1 MAETVAIVTTV
12 RRDGRES
19 VDSERRVS
27 SLSELY
33 EACREA
39 PPSALVRVSLRG
51 DHGEVRLD
59 FGTFIREG
67 AEDPA

>member
-12 RRDGRES
+12 HRDGRDS

-27 SLSELY
+27 TLDELY
-33 EACREA
+33 AACREA
-39 PPSALVRVSLRG
+39 PPSALVRVALRG
-51 DHGEVRLD
+51 SHGEVRLD
-59 FGTFIREG
+59 FGTYLREG